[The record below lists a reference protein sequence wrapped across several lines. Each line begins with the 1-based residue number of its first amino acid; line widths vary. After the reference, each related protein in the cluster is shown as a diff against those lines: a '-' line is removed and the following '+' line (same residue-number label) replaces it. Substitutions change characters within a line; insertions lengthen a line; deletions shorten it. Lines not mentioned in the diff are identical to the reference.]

1 MCKKNQI
8 QWKGVKAFPQTA
20 IDAQVR
26 NVPTKLSVA
35 VKDGHSM
42 TFWYMIQR
50 PCPTCKAGAHWE
62 MFDIRWFGVEQ
73 EAWIKK
79 YLGNPDLALR
89 AVKKLIRKQDVFLE
103 IANRI
108 GIGAVDTVRT

>member
-1 MCKKNQI
+1 MCI
-8 QWKGVKAFPQTA
+8 ERSPMWKGVKAFPQTA

-26 NVPTKLSVA
+26 SVPTKLSVA

-50 PCPTCKAGAHWE
+50 PCPECGRHWE
-62 MFDIRWFGVEQ
+62 MFDIRWFGVKQ

-79 YLGNPDLALR
+79 YFGNPDLALQ
-89 AVKKLIRKQDVFLE
+89 AVKKLIRRKDVFLE
-103 IANRI
+103 IANRM
-108 GIGAVDTVRT
+108 GIGAVDTVA

>member
-1 MCKKNQI
+1 MCNENQEHM
-8 QWKGVKAFPQTA
+8 WKGVKAFPQTA

-35 VKDGHSM
+35 VKDGYSM
-42 TFWYMIQR
+42 TFWYMLQR
-50 PCPTCKAGAHWE
+50 PCPVCKSGWHWE

-79 YLGNPDLALR
+79 YLGNPDLALQ
-89 AVKKLIRKQDVFLE
+89 AVKKLIRKQNVFLE
-103 IANRI
+103 IANRV
-108 GIGAVDTVRT
+108 GIGAVDTVA

>member
-1 MCKKNQI
+1 MCKRNPM
-8 QWKGVKAFPQTA
+8 WKGVKAFPQTA

-35 VKDGHSM
+35 VKGGCSM

-50 PCPTCKAGAHWE
+50 PCPTCGWHWE

-79 YLGNPDLALR
+79 YLGNPDLALQ
-89 AVKKLIRKQDVFLE
+89 AVKKLIRKQDVLLE
-103 IANRI
+103 IANRM
-108 GIGAVDTVRT
+108 GIGAVDTVA

>member
-1 MCKKNQI
+1 MCKENQN

-26 NVPTKLSVA
+26 NVPTKLSAA
-35 VKDGHSM
+35 VKDGYSM

-50 PCPTCKAGAHWE
+50 PCPTCKSGWHWE

-79 YLGNPDLALR
+79 YLGNPDLALQ
-89 AVKKLIRKQDVFLE
+89 AVKKLIRKQDIFLE

-108 GIGAVDTVRT
+108 GIGAVDTVA